1 MGTLRTKRVAS
12 LIRAEL
18 SEIISRR
25 VKDPRLAGVTINAVD
40 VSPDLRQA
48 KVYFSLWDHER
59 RGQAEAGLKAA
70 AGFLRGELA
79 RRLHIKT
86 LPRLIPIYDS
96 SLERGARLDSLIQ
109 EARRSDQRAARAR
122 DEEESG

>member
-1 MGTLRTKRVAS
+1 MGTLRTRRVAS

-18 SEIISRR
+18 SEIIARR

-40 VSPDLRQA
+40 VSPDLHQA
-48 KVYFSLWDHER
+48 KVYFSLWDQER
-59 RGQAEAGLKAA
+59 CHQAEAALKAA

-86 LPRLIPIYDS
+86 LPRLIPVYDA
-96 SLERGARLDSLIQ
+96 SLERGARLENLIRQ
-109 EARRSDQRAARAR
+109 ARRVDQKAARAR
-122 DEEESG
+122 DEEEPS